1 MLDDDLKREQE
12 LLYAAGEY
20 SALSAVLA
28 PAAAD
33 LVAAAGVVAGDRVL
47 DVAAGDGSAALV
59 AAARGASVVATDLS
73 PVQVARGRAR
83 SAAEAAAVAWQVAD
97 AEALPFPKAS
107 FDVVLSSF
115 GAVFAPDPFAAAGE
129 LSRVCRP
136 GGAVA
141 LTAWPPDALMGRLT
155 AAIRE
160 RLPSFPDP
168 EHGWGVE
175 ASARRFLDPYADVVR
190 CERRTLRWDPKV
202 RGAAGAADCAA
213 AYAGAR
219 MPLEELGAIRQEI
232 ASAFEQPDG
241 TLRAEYLLI
250 VARVR

>member
-1 MLDDDLKREQE
+1 MHDDELKREQE

-28 PAAAD
+28 PAAEE
-33 LVAAAGVVAGDRVL
+33 LVEAAGVRAGDRVL
-47 DVAAGDGSAALV
+47 DVAAGDGSAALA
-59 AAARGASVVATDLS
+59 AAARRASVVATDLS
-73 PVQVARGRAR
+73 PVQVERGRAR
-83 SAAEAAAVAWQVAD
+83 SADADAAVEWQVAD
-97 AEALPFPKAS
+97 AEALPFAKAS
-107 FDVVLSSF
+107 FDVVVSSF
-115 GAVFAPDPFAAAGE
+115 GAVFAPDPIAVAGE
-129 LSRVCRP
+129 LCRVCRP
-136 GGAVA
+136 GGTVA
-141 LTAWPPDALMGRLT
+141 LTAWPPDSLMGRLT

-175 ASARRFLDPYADVVR
+175 ATARRFLDPDADVVQ
-190 CERRTLRWDPKV
+190 CERRTLRWDPAA
-202 RGAAGAADCAA
+202 RAAAGAADCAA

-232 ASAFEQPDG
+232 APAFEQPDG

-250 VARVR
+250 VAQVR